1 MSDLF
6 LPYFFIAL
14 VIDPLIT
21 RSEYFFTF
29 RSLEKKQQDRETIE
43 HSEIISGVRCQV
55 VRPEATRCT
64 IDSLNIHTMMYNHS
78 EKTQV
83 DCDEIKFC
91 EPFEIIFNSTGVE
104 SLLMSEELKNSR
116 TPTVL
121 DIANL
126 MNIQWVG
133 AISKKQNVIQES
145 TINGEC
151 TSKISFKELNEG
163 PFKGKLFPPEITL
176 KYNFSMSILNMYKK
190 FRDVKSCSRGRITV
204 SENIVS
210 SLENFEHR
218 TVISPDFI
226 DSRIK
231 KKNIFNADGDKII
244 IENLDHLYLQK
255 VRLITDTE
263 LPEITNP
270 VSVSFLSL

>member
-1 MSDLF
+1 
-6 LPYFFIAL
+6 
-14 VIDPLIT
+14 
-21 RSEYFFTF
+21 
-29 RSLEKKQQDRETIE
+29 
-43 HSEIISGVRCQV
+43 
-55 VRPEATRCT
+55 
-64 IDSLNIHTMMYNHS
+64 MMYNHS

-126 MNIQWVG
+126 MNIQWVK
-133 AISKKQNVIQES
+133 AISKKQDVIQES
-145 TINGEC
+145 TIYGEC
-151 TSKISFKELNEG
+151 TSQIYFKKFNKG
-163 PFKGKLFPPEITL
+163 PFKGRLFPPEITL
-176 KYNFSMSILNMYKK
+176 KYNSSMSILNMYKK
-190 FRDVKSCSRGRITV
+190 LRDVKSCSRGRITV

-244 IENLDHLYLQK
+244 IENLHHLYLQK

-270 VSVSFLSL
+270 VSVPFLSL